1 MVVEAFTDL
10 YNASTE
16 MSGHLPCKGLSLKC
30 VIEGTVHS
38 RFIQRCRCPNL
49 HATCAAAEIPC
60 SIFVS
65 SSRSPN
71 VR

>member
-16 MSGHLPCKGLSLKC
+16 TSGYLPCKALVPEVRL
-30 VIEGTVHS
+30 EGTIHS

-49 HATCAAAEIPC
+49 HATCAAAAIPC